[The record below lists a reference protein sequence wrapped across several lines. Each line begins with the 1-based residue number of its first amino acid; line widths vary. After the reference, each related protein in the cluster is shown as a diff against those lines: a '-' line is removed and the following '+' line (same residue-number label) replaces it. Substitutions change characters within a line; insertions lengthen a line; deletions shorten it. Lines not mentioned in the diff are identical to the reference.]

1 MEEWTIE
8 TWKEKAKNHEVTALY
23 LYTPFCGTC
32 KVASKMLEVVE
43 VLLPQIPI
51 GKANI
56 NFLEDFAFEQQIE
69 SVPCL
74 LITKNGKEHE
84 KVYAF
89 ESVQN
94 LYEKLRL

>member
-8 TWKEKAKNHEVTALY
+8 TWKEKAETHEVAAFY

-32 KVASKMLEVVE
+32 MVAFKMMEVVE
-43 VLLPQIPI
+43 ALLPEIPM
-51 GKANI
+51 GKANL
-56 NFLEDFAFEQQIE
+56 NFLEEFAFEQQIE

-74 LITKNGKEHE
+74 LITKNGKVHE

-89 ESVQN
+89 KSVQN
-94 LYEKLRL
+94 LYEKLTL